1 MTGRLFKR
9 QRTWQSRCKSCT
21 PPSHLLLPFVLS
33 YQLSVFFSLNDLS
46 MNTLLTSIVIIIVP
60 LVFSLSSSGGKLSF
74 ADFLDVMH
82 THSKKERIPQELIDA
97 FQGMD
102 PRKTGLISVRDL
114 KHILTDW
121 GERLDEK
128 EVDKLLREIN
138 SSQRQS
144 INYHDLVRVICAPV
158 PDY

>member
-1 MTGRLFKR
+1 
-9 QRTWQSRCKSCT
+9 
-21 PPSHLLLPFVLS
+21 
-33 YQLSVFFSLNDLS
+33 
-46 MNTLLTSIVIIIVP
+46 
-60 LVFSLSSSGGKLSF
+60 
-74 ADFLDVMH
+74 MH

-102 PRKTGLISVRDL
+102 PRKTGLISIRDL

-138 SSQRQS
+138 SSQRHS